1 MAIRIAAL
9 DELPPGK
16 GKIVH
21 VGDRTITVYNVDGQL
36 HATATRSPHRAQPAF
51 GEADSTYQGLSF
63 DVFAEDSP
71 AELADAEACAV
82 TVEDGVVLIELP

>member
-21 VGDRTITVYNVDGQL
+21 LGDRTVTVYNVGGQL
-36 HATATRSPHRAQPAF
+36 HATATRPHHGAPPAF
-51 GEADSTYQGLSF
+51 GEADSTYEGLTF

-71 AELADAEACAV
+71 AELADAEPCAV
-82 TVEDGVVLIELP
+82 TVENGSVLVELP